1 MLKTMSISHEAAWD
15 ACLKVIKDNISL
27 QAFKTWFEPIIPTK
41 LENNVLTIQVP
52 SHFFYEWLEQH
63 YIVLLRKVV
72 KKELGSEG
80 SLEYSIVMENN
91 SRTSNPYTVKIPA
104 NNSSNLKNA
113 PVNLPINVNEKQI
126 RNPFIIP
133 GLKKVNIESNLIP
146 NFTFEN
152 FVEGECNR
160 LARASGY
167 AVSNKPGG
175 TAFNPLLLYGGVG
188 LGKTHLAHAIGI
200 SIKDNFPNKTV
211 LYVQSEKFAHQFID
225 AIKNQTTNDFVHFY
239 QMIDVLIIDD
249 VQFFAGKERTQ
260 DVFFSIFN
268 HLHQNGKQI
277 VLTSDKAPV
286 EMQGMEQRLLSRFKW
301 GLSADLGT
309 PDLETRIAILEKKM
323 YGSGIE
329 LPREVVEYLAYSI
342 NTNVREIEGALNTL
356 LAQASLNKKA
366 ITLELAKQMVD
377 KFVRSTAR
385 EVSIEYIQKVVCD
398 YFDLPIEMLK
408 SKTRKREVVQ
418 ARQISMYFSKK
429 MTKSSLAN
437 IGAHCGGKDHATV
450 LHACRTVVNLSET
463 DKQFRHYLEEL
474 EKKLTIQ

>member
-1 MLKTMSISHEAAWD
+1 MNTSHESAWES
-15 ACLKVIKDNISL
+15 CLKVIKDNISL
-27 QAFKTWFEPIIPTK
+27 QAFKTWFEPILPVR
-41 LENNVLTIQVP
+41 LEGPVLTIQVP

-63 YIVLLRKVV
+63 YITLLRKVI
-72 KKELGSEG
+72 KKELGQDG
-80 SLEYSIVMENN
+80 TLEYSIVMENN
-91 SRTSNPYTVKIPA
+91 TQSRSPYTVKLPT

-113 PVNLPINVNEKQI
+113 PVNMPINVDEKQI
-126 RNPFIIP
+126 RNPFVIP

-152 FVEGECNR
+152 FIEGECNR
-160 LARASGY
+160 LARASGF

-200 SIKDNFPNKTV
+200 SIKERFPNKTV

-268 HLHQNGKQI
+268 HLHQNGKHI

-301 GLSADLGT
+301 GLSADLST

-429 MTKSSLAN
+429 MTKSSLAS